1 MQERTASPL
10 MWTVQAPHMAM
21 PQPNLVP
28 VMLSVSRR
36 THSSGISGTA
46 STVCG
51 LPFNVNLIDGIKT
64 PSLLPHRIKL
74 F

>member
-10 MWTVQAPHMAM
+10 MCTVQAPHIAM

-51 LPFNVNLIDGIKT
+51 FPFKVNLMDAT
-64 PSLLPHRIKL
+64 QNPP
-74 F
+74 